1 MRILQ
6 QAGKQRPVLTFV
18 VLSYTITWAG
28 TLPFVLLWTFV
39 TNREIVPWM
48 FVFLPLVYGPTIAA
62 IIMTRVLEG
71 RQAVRSLLQKYK
83 TWNVGYKWYLFV
95 ILLPLFTV
103 LAAMGI
109 VAGMT
114 RGTFGPVEFLPILT
128 TFFVGPL
135 AALPFGPL
143 PEELGWRG
151 YALPRL
157 LQRHNPLVASLITG
171 TIWTFWHGPIF
182 FFPGATFPS
191 VFALSPW
198 ILLVYWVGTM
208 ADSIIYTYVLSR
220 TRGSVLMA
228 ILLHTLTNSATTIL
242 FAGLPAIT
250 DEQLCLI
257 YLVTEALIVLVGL
270 GMAVVLNRTPATAK
284 SLHLHSEPVNTA

>member
-1 MRILQ
+1 MSILQ
-6 QAGKQRPVLTFV
+6 QAGKQRPILTFV
-18 VLSYTITWAG
+18 VLSYAITWAG
-28 TLPFVLLWTFV
+28 TLPFVLSWAFV
-39 TNREIVPWM
+39 TNSEIVRWM

-62 IIMTRVLEG
+62 ITMTRALEG
-71 RQAVRSLLQKYK
+71 RQAVRNLLQKYRM
-83 TWNVGYKWYLFV
+83 WDVGYQWYLFV
-95 ILLPLFTV
+95 VFVPLFVV
-103 LAAMGI
+103 LGAMGI
-109 VAGMT
+109 VAGIT
-114 RGTFGPVEFLPILT
+114 GDPFGPVVLPPILT
-128 TFFVGPL
+128 TLFVGPL

-157 LQRHNPLVASLITG
+157 LQRYSPLVASLITG
-171 TIWTFWHGPIF
+171 TIWTFWHGPMF

-208 ADSIIYTYVLSR
+208 ADSIIYTYVLGH

-242 FAGLPAIT
+242 FSGLPAIP
-250 DEQLCLI
+250 DERLRLV
-257 YLVTEALIVLVGL
+257 YLVTQGLTVLVGL
-270 GMAVVLNRTPATAK
+270 GIAAILNRTP
-284 SLHLHSEPVNTA
+284 SPP